1 MLSNLQRRL
10 LIAMMSLA
18 CLMLAASRCDAA
30 DEEKLNFLFF
40 LADDL
45 GYMDVGFNNP
55 NTFYE
60 TQHLDRLARSGM
72 IFTDFYAACQVC
84 SPTRASIM
92 TGKYPARTDTTN
104 FFCGKRA
111 EKFLP
116 AEYHCQMEREE
127 VTVAE
132 ALKENGYK
140 TFCRRQEYDGTKY
153 ERRHLRII
161 GTQHRTPEKQI
172 PSF

>member
-1 MLSNLQRRL
+1 MILVFRNRMFAVMVLTLTVAGISQ
-10 LIAMMSLA
+10 SH
-18 CLMLAASRCDAA
+18 AA
-30 DEEKLNFLFF
+30 DKKKLNFLFF

-60 TQHLDRLARSGM
+60 TMNLDRLARSGM

-92 TGKYPARTDTTN
+92 NGKYPARTDTTN
-104 FFCGKRA
+104 FFCGKRS

-116 AEYHCQMEREE
+116 AEYNCQMEREE

-132 ALKENGYK
+132 ALKE
-140 TFCRRQEYDGTKY
+140 
-153 ERRHLRII
+153 
-161 GTQHRTPEKQI
+161 
-172 PSF
+172 